1 LKVLQRVCFRGS
13 FEFELFFTFSLVCLF
28 SCHLLVLQF
37 FLLLDDLLE
46 FFLAFGLLVVLH
58 VVLDSKFKL
67 CVIVLS
73 IYSSR
78 GRLRNQ
84 AVSILV

>member
-1 LKVLQRVCFRGS
+1 LN
-13 FEFELFFTFSLVCLF
+13 FSLLF
-28 SCHLLVLQF
+28 LWFAVFLAICWFCVF

-46 FFLAFGLLVVLH
+46 LFFGFVHLVVLH

-67 CVIVLS
+67 CAFVLS
-73 IYSSR
+73 MYSSR

-84 AVSILV
+84 VVSTLV